1 MQNWNFLSLLDKS
14 INGPKE
20 NARMVIGMQQN
31 RNSFWY
37 TLNMVQCIHVEMFL
51 YDRFVLMKNIDK

>member
-1 MQNWNFLSLLDKS
+1 MRQNLNLLSLLEKS

-37 TLNMVQCIHVEMFL
+37 TLNLVQCIRIISNEKHF
-51 YDRFVLMKNIDK
+51 